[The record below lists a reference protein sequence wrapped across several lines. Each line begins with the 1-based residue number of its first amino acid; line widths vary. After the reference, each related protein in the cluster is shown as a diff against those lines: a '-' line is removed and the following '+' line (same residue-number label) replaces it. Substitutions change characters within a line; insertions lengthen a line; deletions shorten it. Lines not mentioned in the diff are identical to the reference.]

1 MTNLITSL
9 AVKTSATLAH
19 LGYYKKMNLCSRSD
33 IREDD
38 KAVILEQNIC
48 RRLFCNDP
56 VRQSLI
62 EERSKKERRRRRT
75 YLQNIQVEDEAILLT
90 GEVTSVLTIKNINWV
105 SAINIQSISVFS
117 ILSKIFIGGPHYCQS
132 PAMVMCNK
140 IIGQGNLSSGEI
152 LNILIHSKFLS

>member
-62 EERSKKERRRRRT
+62 EGWSNKEEEEDD
-75 YLQNIQVEDEAILLT
+75 EDEEEPT
-90 GEVTSVLTIKNINWV
+90 C
-105 SAINIQSISVFS
+105 
-117 ILSKIFIGGPHYCQS
+117 KIYS
-132 PAMVMCNK
+132 
-140 IIGQGNLSSGEI
+140 
-152 LNILIHSKFLS
+152 